1 MLYICTDFNKICN
14 TNDRDIVFL
23 KNRSILLILMSF
35 LLLSF
40 SPYNDS
46 FSSMKIINDTPSI
59 KSNNFEYI
67 NYSFRQVIFWI

>member
-1 MLYICTDFNKICN
+1 MIEIL
-14 TNDRDIVFL
+14 FL

-46 FSSMKIINDTPSI
+46 FSPMKIIDDTPSI

-67 NYSFRQVIFWI
+67 NYIVLDIKECSFLKLNSNIFKLNQS